1 MGACR
6 RQVKLRAKAQV
17 MLLTN
22 LDPQAGLVNGSRGVV
37 VGYMSAFDWRAETQ
51 QLLNQVQSHKT

>member
-1 MGACR
+1 
-6 RQVKLRAKAQV
+6 

-37 VGYMSAFDWRAETQ
+37 GGYMSAFDWRAQTQ
-51 QLLNQVQSHKT
+51 QLLNQARSRSHSTLINLPQR